1 MTDPTITGAG
11 IGGVIV
17 ATFWGIT
24 KLVPVIAKVVK
35 PINSKGKLNTVRS
48 MEFKPGKADI
58 CIERGEELV
67 RHNQILINLVNETG
81 ESKEDRKDIKDKLT
95 NGFQRIYDKLDGK

>member
-35 PINSKGKLNTVRS
+35 PINSKGRRPKNNLRECYQKLL
-48 MEFKPGKADI
+48 FKPK
-58 CIERGEELV
+58 
-67 RHNQILINLVNETG
+67 
-81 ESKEDRKDIKDKLT
+81 
-95 NGFQRIYDKLDGK
+95 